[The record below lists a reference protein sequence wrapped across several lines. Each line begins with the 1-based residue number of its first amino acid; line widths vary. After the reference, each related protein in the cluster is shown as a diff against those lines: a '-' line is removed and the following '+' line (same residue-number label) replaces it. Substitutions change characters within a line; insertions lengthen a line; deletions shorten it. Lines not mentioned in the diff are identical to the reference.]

1 MSFASDPALES
12 TETVLNETLLSARHS
27 NQLLFTGLR
36 AAQNST
42 ASFFACRVS
51 FRDCHTSDNFG
62 QNRLPLRLSA
72 PRAGT

>member
-36 AAQNST
+36 AA
-42 ASFFACRVS
+42 
-51 FRDCHTSDNFG
+51 
-62 QNRLPLRLSA
+62 
-72 PRAGT
+72 